1 MHTEY
6 NCISIKMRNQDRNI
20 NMGRALQPS
29 HLPPPQ
35 SPEKK
40 KAFRNSRLQRA
51 ITPATGW
58 QSHLL
63 QTAIMAPTDGQHHV
77 RNCHFDI

>member
-1 MHTEY
+1 MHTEG
-6 NCISIKMRNQDRNI
+6 NCISITVRNQDRSI
-20 NMGRALQPS
+20 NMGSSLQPS
-29 HLPPPQ
+29 HLPPPH
-35 SPEKK
+35 SPK

-63 QTAIMAPTDGQHHV
+63 QTAIMAPTDGQQHV